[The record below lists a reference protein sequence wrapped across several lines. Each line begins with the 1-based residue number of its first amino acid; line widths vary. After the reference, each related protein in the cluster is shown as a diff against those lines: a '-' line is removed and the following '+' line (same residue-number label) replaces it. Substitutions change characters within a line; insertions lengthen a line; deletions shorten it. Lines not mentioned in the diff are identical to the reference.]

1 MILDN
6 TVTIAGEEV
15 TKEKF
20 GRAATCELHRTFT
33 GNVLFTKDLS
43 SLEQNFD
50 KSVEQ
55 KFADAHVAEVDGVEI
70 CFWKTNGGIPFS
82 DMLLDFVQIGAITWE
97 TAFNSVKQRQ
107 AEDETSLSFIKEDG
121 MIRFMADW
129 EVIDFWRD
137 KRLATMEAV

>member
-1 MILDN
+1 MILEN
-6 TVTIAGEEV
+6 TVNIAGEEV

-20 GRAATCELHRTFT
+20 GLAATCELHRTFT

-43 SLEQNFD
+43 TLEQNFD

-82 DMLLDFVQIGAITWE
+82 DMLLDFVQIGAISWD
-97 TAFNSVKQRQ
+97 TAFNSVKARNE
-107 AEDETSLSFIKEDG
+107 EDETSLSLVREDG
-121 MIRFMADW
+121 MVRFEANW
-129 EVIDFWRD
+129 EVIDMFRD
-137 KRLATMEAV
+137 KRLASVGV